1 MTLWRVTRP
10 LRRGLRRCFRWGCY
24 GTLAAAALSLTRE
37 IPRAPQQAAEKSP
50 AKMCGRRDSAPENV
64 EPKPG
69 KERII

>member
-24 GTLAAAALSLTRE
+24 GTLAAAAFSLMSE
-37 IPRAPQQAAEKSP
+37 ISRKADERPLVTTHGDCNSGPEYVDP
-50 AKMCGRRDSAPENV
+50 KM
-64 EPKPG
+64 G